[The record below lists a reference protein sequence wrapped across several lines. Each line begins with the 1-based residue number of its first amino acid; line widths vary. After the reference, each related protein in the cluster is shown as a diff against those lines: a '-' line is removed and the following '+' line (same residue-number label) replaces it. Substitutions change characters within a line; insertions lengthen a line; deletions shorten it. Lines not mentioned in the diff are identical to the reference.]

1 MSATLIF
8 FALFAG
14 IAVLSALFMLTRT
27 TALGAAIS
35 LVVCFLA
42 FSGLYAMLDAPF
54 VAVMQI
60 VVYAGAIM
68 MLIIFVIMTVDANAN
83 ADAKALRKERGTI
96 IGAIIASVIVAVS
109 IAVYELALH
118 GASSPVPGVLVKGTV
133 AGVGLRLFTRHVLNF
148 EMLSLLLL
156 VALVGALVLAK
167 KKTIKP
173 EA

>member
-1 MSATLIF
+1 MTSTTIF

-14 IAVLSALFMLTRT
+14 MAIVSALFMLTRK

-42 FSGLYAMLDAPF
+42 FAGLYVMLSAPF
-54 VAVMQI
+54 VAVMQV

-68 MLIIFVIMTVDANAN
+68 MLIVFVIMTVDTEAEI
-83 ADAKALRKERGTI
+83 LRKERGTI
-96 IGAIIASVIVAVS
+96 IGAIIATIIVGAG

-118 GASSPVPGVLVKGTV
+118 TASLPERGVPVTGTV
-133 AGVGLRLFTRHVLNF
+133 AKVGLRLFTRHALNF

-156 VALVGALVLAK
+156 IALVGALVLAK
-167 KKTIKP
+167 RHTTKSR
-173 EA
+173 A